1 MHKGGCTPLSIPFKH
16 YYISYIIMLAWIILI
31 IINLF
36 ILRRIEPYIFVK
48 DKDTGETFRLM
59 PGPSGLVEV

>member
-1 MHKGGCTPLSIPFKH
+1 
-16 YYISYIIMLAWIILI
+16 MLAWIILI